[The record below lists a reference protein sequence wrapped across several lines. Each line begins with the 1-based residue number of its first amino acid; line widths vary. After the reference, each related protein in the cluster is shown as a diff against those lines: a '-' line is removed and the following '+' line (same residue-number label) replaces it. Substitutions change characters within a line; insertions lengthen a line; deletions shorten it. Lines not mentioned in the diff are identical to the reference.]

1 MLKLKVCLAAVFL
14 ILISCASEP
23 EKSFDLKRVSFKEL
37 PGWRQD
43 SLTEAMPALLKSC
56 AAPSPEWENFCDGLL
71 RVQDR
76 PDRQIRTYLE
86 AMLVPYEVHSYGHAQ
101 GTFTGYYEA
110 SLHGSFIK
118 DEKNNVPLYGLPE
131 DLVKLDTKTVCSPG
145 GDKGTVMGRIENG
158 KFQPYLTRAEI
169 EQQSVNAPVLLWVDN
184 AVDAFI
190 LHIQGSGRVETEQGV
205 VHVGYAGNNGHPFQ
219 GIGGIM
225 AKEGLLE
232 PGKSSMP
239 HIRAWLQQNPEKA
252 QDLMAQNP
260 RFIFFRILP
269 EADGPMGAAGVTL
282 TPERSLAVDP
292 RFIPL
297 GTPLY
302 LVTTDPDGQSVEKLV
317 VAQDIGSA
325 IKGAVRGDYFWG
337 YGEKAFQKAG
347 RMKSSG
353 RYYLLWPKGQTPPT
367 SF

>member
-1 MLKLKVCLAAVFL
+1 MLKVKFWIIAVLIVLA
-14 ILISCASEP
+14 SCAREP
-23 EKSFDLKRVSFKEL
+23 EKSFELKRVSFKEL
-37 PGWRQD
+37 PGWRED
-43 SLTEAMPALLKSC
+43 ALSEAMPALLKTCS
-56 AAPSPEWENFCDGLL
+56 SPIEGWENFCTGLM
-71 RVQDR
+71 RIQDR
-76 PDRQIRTYLE
+76 SERQIRSYLE
-86 AMLVPYEVHSYGHAQ
+86 AMLVPYEVRSYGQ
-101 GTFTGYYEA
+101 NEGTFTGYYEA
-110 SLHGSFIK
+110 SLHGSFEK
-118 DEKNNVPLYGLPE
+118 CEKNKVPLYGLPE
-131 DLVKLDTKTVCSPG
+131 DLVRLDTRTVCEPG
-145 GDKGTVMGRIENG
+145 GDKGTVMGRIQNG
-158 KFQPYLTRAEI
+158 RFQPYFTRAEI
-169 EQQSVNAPVLLWVDN
+169 EQQSVNAPVLLWVDDE
-184 AVDAFI
+184 VDAFI
-190 LHIQGSGRVETEQGV
+190 LHIQGSGRVETEKGV

-232 PGKSSMP
+232 PGKASMP
-239 HIRAWLQQNPEKA
+239 HIRAWLQKNPEKA
-252 QDLMAQNP
+252 RELMAKNP

-297 GTPLY
+297 GSPLY
-302 LVTTDPDGQSVEKLV
+302 LVTTDPDGEPVEKLV

-347 RMKSSG
+347 RMKSAG
-353 RYYLLWPKGQTPPT
+353 RYYLLWPKGQEPPV